1 MPDTPPPLMK
11 DQRIRQFR
19 KGILELA
26 ILKIISGKECYGYH
40 IVEALKEHKI
50 SISEGTVYPLLSRL
64 KDEEAISY
72 RWEESSKGPPRKY
85 YFITE
90 KGRELLS
97 LLVVEWRS
105 ITRGL
110 EEILGE

>member
-1 MPDTPPPLMK
+1 MTDSSTLK
-11 DQRIRQFR
+11 DQKVRQFR

-26 ILKIISGKECYGYH
+26 ILKIISVRECYGYH
-40 IVEALKEHKI
+40 IVEALKDHKI
-50 SISEGTVYPLLSRL
+50 SISEGTIYPLLSRL
-64 KDEEAISY
+64 KDEETISY

-90 KGRELLS
+90 KGRELLT
-97 LLVVEWRS
+97 LLIGEWRS
-105 ITRGL
+105 ITHGL

>member
-1 MPDTPPPLMK
+1 MPDSSILK
-11 DQRIRQFR
+11 EQKIRQFR

-26 ILKIISGKECYGYH
+26 ILKIISGSECYGYH
-40 IVEALKEHKI
+40 IVEALKDHKI
-50 SISEGTVYPLLSRL
+50 SISEGTIYPLLSRL

-72 RWEESSKGPPRKY
+72 RWEESTKGPPRKY
-85 YFITE
+85 YVITE

-97 LLVVEWRS
+97 LLLDEWRS
-105 ITRGL
+105 ITHGL